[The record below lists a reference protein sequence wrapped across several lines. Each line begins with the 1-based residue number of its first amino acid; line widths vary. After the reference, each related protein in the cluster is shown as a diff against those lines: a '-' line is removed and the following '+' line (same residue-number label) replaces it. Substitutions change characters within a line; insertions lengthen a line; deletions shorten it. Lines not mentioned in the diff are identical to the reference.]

1 MSSLVDDTMIYVGN
15 PKDSTNMLQQY
26 PKHEKHRDKSNKI
39 HARFICLH
47 LRRTDERNWTGPHK
61 WRDILHAWI
70 GTANVVKMSFFP
82 RLIYKFNAIPSR
94 VSALGCELVPALDTA
109 DQAWEANAQGIR
121 SNRGV
126 FPGYKLEQAA
136 ALLKM
141 ILRFLCSVENQV
153 LNPGSQKHRSCNLTT
168 WPHPLS
174 VCMCL
179 LSLKRDSALA
189 EDFYFGQTDLENFLS
204 LSGNLGSCYTYP
216 GLDSQRPLKYNLALS
231 WEPLSTGMW
240 LLPLSFFSC
249 LLNVLLLTEV
259 FLDVLTCFNESLVA
273 LFSRISSR

>member
-1 MSSLVDDTMIYVGN
+1 MKNIETSLIKYMQDLYAHIYEG
-15 PKDSTNMLQQY
+15 
-26 PKHEKHRDKSNKI
+26 
-39 HARFICLH
+39 
-47 LRRTDERNWTGPHK
+47 LRREIELDLINGETYCMHGLEQPMLSRCHFSPGWSISSMQSQAEYQHLDVSWCLLWTLLTKPERP
-61 WRDILHAWI
+61 
-70 GTANVVKMSFFP
+70 MP
-82 RLIYKFNAIPSR
+82 RE
-94 VSALGCELVPALDTA
+94 SAVTE
-109 DQAWEANAQGIR
+109 
-121 SNRGV
+121 GV

-141 ILRFLCSVENQV
+141 ILRFPCSVEDQV

-179 LSLKRDSALA
+179 LFLKRDSALA

-204 LSGNLGSCYTYP
+204 LSGNLGSCYTHP

-259 FLDVLTCFNESLVA
+259 FLDVLTCFSESLVA